1 MQKFSDFYLH
11 KYSSFSFFPGYN
23 PPFYFVANEA
33 AMQIFTSLESVPK
46 NEPVSLAIGNFDGV
60 HLGHAEI
67 IKECCSDTSCRTAVL
82 TFDVHPRKFLYPE
95 FAPRTLTLPYEK
107 YAFFETLGVNYV
119 IELPFAEY
127 FSMEPLAFLD
137 TLLQNLQLKKITI
150 GFNFFF
156 GKGQKGNAELAFWW
170 GRSTGVKI
178 SVVEPFQKN
187 GMRVSSSA
195 IRELVVSGRMKNA
208 ASLLL
213 YPFLISGTVKR
224 GRQIGRTLNFPTLNL
239 ETPDKIMPPDGVY
252 ITQTVFDKKQYNSLT
267 NIGTNPTIDAES
279 KQKIIETWVN
289 SEDIGEL
296 YDRKI
301 SVYFL
306 KKIRDEIRFSSKE
319 KLAETISHDKEVC
332 QKFIETNKIKE
343 LPDIFN

>member
-1 MQKFSDFYLH
+1 
-11 KYSSFSFFPGYN
+11 
-23 PPFYFVANEA
+23 
-33 AMQIFTSLESVPK
+33 MQIFKSLESVPK
-46 NEPVSLAIGNFDGV
+46 EEPVSLAIGNFDGV
-60 HLGHAEI
+60 HLGHVEI
-67 IKECCSDTSCRTAVL
+67 IKECCSDTSCRTAIL

-95 FAPRTLTLPYEK
+95 FAPKTLTLPYEK
-107 YAFFETLGVNYV
+107 YAFFKTLGVDYV

-127 FSMEPLAFLD
+127 CRMEPLIFLD
-137 TLLQNLQLKKITI
+137 TLLQNMQLRKITI

-170 GRSTGVKI
+170 GRSSGVKI

-195 IRELVVSGRMKNA
+195 IRELILSGHIKNA
-208 ASLLL
+208 ASILL

-224 GRQIGRTLNFPTLNL
+224 GKQIGRTLNFPTLNL

-252 ITQTVFDKKQYNSLT
+252 VTQTVFDGHQFTSLT

-279 KQKIIETWVN
+279 KQKIIETWVD

-296 YDRKI
+296 YGKKI

-306 KKIRDEIRFSSKE
+306 KKIREEIRFSSKE

-332 QKFIETNKIKE
+332 RKFIESNKIKE
-343 LPDIFN
+343 LPDIFQDME